1 MSVEVQLRKF
11 AESEDLRATVVR
23 RYKGKVYLLDD
34 NGHWRR
40 VQAQDVIRPDEKI
53 KAVQCQ

>member
-11 AESEDLRATVVR
+11 GEHEDPRATVVR
-23 RYKGKVYLLDD
+23 RWKGKVYLLDD

-40 VQAQDVIRPDEKI
+40 VQALDVIRPDEKI
-53 KAVQCQ
+53 KAVLCQ